1 MLPAILGLAGSSLAS
16 AGLLGTTLAASPFLA
31 SAIGSGIGSLLQG
44 GTTDDALEAAILGGV
59 GGAIGGQMGGAGSD
73 ATKFASADL
82 AAKTA
87 PKFTSDLTKL
97 AGPQTFAE
105 QMAANKA
112 LGSSLSSAMS
122 AQTPTFLSQLGSPTA
137 IGAGLGASFA
147 APPPMKKVEDDFVAP
162 RGKPISGDVRKMPDD
177 YDPGKDPEFDFG
189 FQRNFQEGGL
199 VALGKEMEGEGQMN
213 DKELISAAVE
223 AIKGTSE
230 NPEVILGQFL
240 AKFGEDALRDLVDKV
255 QSGQFDENT
264 GEGDGMVKGM
274 GDGMDDMI
282 PASLEGEQ
290 DVLLSDGEFV
300 VPADVVSGLGNGSS
314 DAGADKLENMM
325 DRVRELRTGGK
336 MQPPDIPDEMMLPA

>member
-1 MLPAILGLAGSSLAS
+1 MAAQALIPTTVMPAFMAG
-16 AGLLGTTLAASPFLA
+16 
-31 SAIGSGIGSLLQG
+31 AIGSGIGSLLQG
-44 GTTDDALEAAILGGV
+44 GGTDEALEAAFLGGL
-59 GGAIGGQMGGAGSD
+59 GGAIGGGLGKTATGTSTALGGDPSFVAPD
-73 ATKFASADL
+73 IATANLASTGPAADL
-82 AAKTA
+82 AAAGQSMGVGT
-87 PKFTSDLTKL
+87 PSLTSSMASGFDLSR
-97 AGPQTFAE
+97 
-105 QMAANKA
+105 MA
-112 LGSSLSSAMS
+112 
-122 AQTPTFLSQLGSPTA
+122 SPTA
-137 IGAGLGASFA
+137 IGTGLGASFA

-162 RGKPISGDVRKMPDD
+162 RGKPISGDVRAMPDD

-264 GEGDGMVKGM
+264 GEGVGMVKGM

-282 PASLEGEQ
+282 PASLEGDQ

-314 DAGADKLENMM
+314 DAGADKLEDMM

>member
-1 MLPAILGLAGSSLAS
+1 MLPAILGMAAQALIPTTIMPAFMAG
-16 AGLLGTTLAASPFLA
+16 
-31 SAIGSGIGSLLQG
+31 AIGSGIGSLLQG
-44 GTTDDALEAAILGGV
+44 GGTDEALEAAFLGGL

-73 ATKFASADL
+73 AVKMGSADL

-87 PKFTSDLTKL
+87 PKFSSDLTMA
-97 AGPQTFAE
+97 AGPKTFAD
-105 QMAANKA
+105 QMAANQA
-112 LGSSLSSAMS
+112 LSSSLSSSMS
-122 AQTPTFLSQLGSPTA
+122 AQAPSFLSQLGTPTA
-137 IGAGLGASFA
+137 IGTGLGASFA

-162 RGKPISGDVRKMPDD
+162 RGKPISGDVRAMPDD
-177 YDPGKDPEFDFG
+177 YEPGKDAEFDFG

-199 VALGKEMEGEGQMN
+199 VALGNEMEGEGQMN

>member
-1 MLPAILGLAGSSLAS
+1 MLPAILGYAAS
-16 AGLLGTTLAASPFLA
+16 ALAPTIGMNAMLA

-44 GTTDDALEAAILGGV
+44 GDTRDVLEAAALGGI
-59 GGAIGGQMGGAGSD
+59 GSAIGSGMSGAGSD
-73 ATKFASADL
+73 AVKMSAMDTPIKGATSQIAPGGGPMSVPAGGIDYNIAPKNLTSMASAP
-82 AAKTA
+82 T
-87 PKFTSDLTKL
+87 FTSPDFSLANFSG
-97 AGPQTFAE
+97 AGP
-105 QMAANKA
+105 
-112 LGSSLSSAMS
+112 
-122 AQTPTFLSQLGSPTA
+122 

-162 RGKPISGDVRKMPDD
+162 RGKPISGDVRKMPDN

-199 VALGKEMEGEGQMN
+199 VALGNEMEGKGQMN

-300 VPADVVSGLGNGSS
+300 IPADVVSGLGNGSS

>member
-1 MLPAILGLAGSSLAS
+1 MAAQALIPTTIMPAFMAG
-16 AGLLGTTLAASPFLA
+16 
-31 SAIGSGIGSLLQG
+31 AIGSGIGSLLQG
-44 GTTDDALEAAILGGV
+44 GGTDEALEAAFLGGL
-59 GGAIGGQMGGAGSD
+59 GGAIGGQMGGG
-73 ATKFASADL
+73 
-82 AAKTA
+82 
-87 PKFTSDLTKL
+87 
-97 AGPQTFAE
+97 
-105 QMAANKA
+105 
-112 LGSSLSSAMS
+112 SSAMGGAAPTEGMKYGFDAAKAGS
-122 AQTPTFLSQLGSPTA
+122 GSLAAPGSFSVDKLAQAGGANIYAPMSEAGFLSQLGSPTA
-137 IGAGLGASFA
+137 IGTGLGASFA

-199 VALGKEMEGEGQMN
+199 VALGNEMEGEGQMN

>member
-1 MLPAILGLAGSSLAS
+1 MLPAILGYAAS
-16 AGLLGTTLAASPFLA
+16 ALAPTIGMNAMLA

-44 GTTDDALEAAILGGV
+44 GDTRDVLEAAALGGI
-59 GGAIGGQMGGAGSD
+59 GSAIASGMGGAGSD
-73 ATKFASADL
+73 AVKMGAMDTPIKGATTQIVPGGGPMSVPAGGQIPDVKNLTSMTSAPTFSSPDFSL
-82 AAKTA
+82 AN
-87 PKFTSDLTKL
+87 FSG
-97 AGPQTFAE
+97 AGP
-105 QMAANKA
+105 
-112 LGSSLSSAMS
+112 
-122 AQTPTFLSQLGSPTA
+122 

-162 RGKPISGDVRKMPDD
+162 RGKPISGDVRAMPDD

-314 DAGADKLENMM
+314 DAGADKLEDMM